1 MVIANRMPNINAS
14 PGEMNGNS
22 VRAAPIGKMTRAG
35 RLAAFASPN
44 SLRQPEG
51 ALPGSDAGALAV
63 GSTELIAGAPRDFRD
78 RRGRPAGGSA
88 PAAVRAPLGVC

>member
-63 GSTELIAGAPRDFRD
+63 GSTELIAGVPRDFRD
-78 RRGRPAGGSA
+78 RRGYPPPTSPPPTTDPPPAHS
-88 PAAVRAPLGVC
+88 